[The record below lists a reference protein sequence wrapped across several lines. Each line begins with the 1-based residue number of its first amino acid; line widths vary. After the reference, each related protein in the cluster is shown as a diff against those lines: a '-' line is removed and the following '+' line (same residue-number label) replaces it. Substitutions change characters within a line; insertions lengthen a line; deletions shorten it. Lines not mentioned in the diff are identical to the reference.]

1 MLIHLQNVSVKFNIT
16 NNLMIRHHQDM
27 KIILICIYIIIIPTA
42 LYVHI
47 KRKTLVLFTEY
58 INHLNIWLLKKLIIY
73 YYYYYQSA
81 PVPFLLFSNASLIPP
96 VSCAAVTS
104 EFPQCWVK

>member
-1 MLIHLQNVSVKFNIT
+1 MLIHLQNLSVKFNIT

-27 KIILICIYIIIIPTA
+27 KIILICIYIIIIPTV

-58 INHLNIWLLKKLIIY
+58 INQLNIWLLKKLIIY
-73 YYYYYQSA
+73 YYYYYYQSA
-81 PVPFLLFSNASLIPP
+81 PLPFLLFSNASLISP
-96 VSCAAVTS
+96 VSCAALTS
-104 EFPQCWVK
+104 QCWVK